1 MENSER
7 KLKEEEIKRVKL
19 HFKYT
24 ASILFGISILIVAL
38 VFYDKDVASTY
49 LTYAG
54 TTPSIVLSVIAILIT
69 LIDVA
74 GQKKQ
79 VYEIYNTS
87 EELKSLVENHR
98 VATNNMEKLMTSQE
112 ENLELYQENI
122 ENVDNVIRELINS
135 LYNEKIEINSEVNSK
150 EDDRNQSPAISDK
163 TLITNDNESVK
174 TNTPKPISGQSEIIN
189 GGFFIKKY
197 KTFKVIKALN
207 NSQENEINDILN
219 SFKTIKVQF
228 YSNKVELYYQTLK
241 ISPFIDPEHQKQRAC
256 ILVERFLISE
266 GLIR

>member
-54 TTPSIVLSVIAILIT
+54 TTLSIVLSVIAILIT

-98 VATNNMEKLMTSQE
+98 VATNNMEKLMTSQQE
-112 ENLELYQENI
+112 SLELYQKNI
-122 ENVDNVIRELINS
+122 EKVDNVIRELMNS
-135 LYNEKIEINSEVNSK
+135 LYNEKTEINSEVESK
-150 EDDRNQSPAISDK
+150 ENDRNQSPATNNESR
-163 TLITNDNESVK
+163 TTNDNGLVK
-174 TNTPKPISGQSEIIN
+174 MNTPKSVSGQSEIIN
-189 GGFFIKKY
+189 GSFFIKKY
-197 KTFKVIKALN
+197 KTFNVSKELDS
-207 NSQENEINDILN
+207 SQENEINNILN

-228 YSNKVELYYQTLK
+228 YSNKVELYYQTLD
-241 ISPFIDPEHQKQRAC
+241 ISPFVDSDYQKQRAC
-256 ILVERFLISE
+256 ILVERFLRNE

>member
-38 VFYDKDVASTY
+38 IFYDKDVASTY

-54 TTPSIVLSVIAILIT
+54 TTLSIVLSVIAILIT

-87 EELKSLVENHR
+87 EELKSLIENHR
-98 VATNNMEKLMTSQE
+98 VATNNMEKLMTSQQ
-112 ENLELYQENI
+112 ENLELYQKNI
-122 ENVDNVIRELINS
+122 EKVDNVIRELMNS
-135 LYNEKIEINSEVNSK
+135 LYNEKTEINSEVKSK
-150 EDDRNQSPAISDK
+150 ENDRNQSPATNDESR
-163 TLITNDNESVK
+163 TTNDNGIVK
-174 TNTPKPISGQSEIIN
+174 ENTPKSISGRSEIIN
-189 GGFFIKKY
+189 SGFFIEKY

-207 NSQENEINDILN
+207 SRQENEINNILN

-228 YSNKVELYYQTLK
+228 YSNKVELYYQTLD
-241 ISPFIDPEHQKQRAC
+241 ISPFVDSDYQKQRAC
-256 ILVERFLISE
+256 ILVERFLRNE

>member
-54 TTPSIVLSVIAILIT
+54 TILSIVLSVIAILIT

-98 VATNNMEKLMTSQE
+98 VATNNMEKLITSQQE
-112 ENLELYQENI
+112 SLKLYQKNI
-122 ENVDNVIRELINS
+122 ENVDNVIRELMNS
-135 LYNEKIEINSEVNSK
+135 SYNEKNEINSEVNNK
-150 EDDRNQSPAISDK
+150 EDDRNQSPATDDK
-163 TLITNDNESVK
+163 TLITNDNGLVK
-174 TNTPKPISGQSEIIN
+174 MNTPKSISGQSEIIN
-189 GGFFIKKY
+189 NDFFIKKY

-207 NSQENEINDILN
+207 SSQENGINNIID
-219 SFKTIKVQF
+219 SFKPIKVQF
-228 YSNKVELYYQTLK
+228 YSNKVELYYQTLD
-241 ISPFIDPEHQKQRAC
+241 ISPFVDSDYQKQRAC
-256 ILVERFLISE
+256 ILVERFLRNE

>member
-54 TTPSIVLSVIAILIT
+54 TTLSIVLSVIAILIT

-87 EELKSLVENHR
+87 EELKSLIENHR
-98 VATNNMEKLMTSQE
+98 VATNNMEKLMTSQQE
-112 ENLELYQENI
+112 SLELYQKNI
-122 ENVDNVIRELINS
+122 EKVDNVIRELMNS
-135 LYNEKIEINSEVNSK
+135 LYNEKIESNSEVNNK
-150 EDDRNQSPAISDK
+150 ENDRNQSPATNDK
-163 TLITNDNESVK
+163 TLITNDNGLVK
-174 TNTPKPISGQSEIIN
+174 MNTPKSVSVQSEIIN
-189 GGFFIKKY
+189 GSFFIKKY
-197 KTFKVIKALN
+197 KTFNVSKELDS
-207 NSQENEINDILN
+207 SQENEINNILN
-219 SFKTIKVQF
+219 PFKTIKVQF
-228 YSNKVELYYQTLK
+228 YNNKVELYYQTID
-241 ISPFIDPEHQKQRAC
+241 ISPFVDSDYQKQRAC
-256 ILVERFLISE
+256 ILVKRFLTDE